1 MGETPRPTDL
11 AKKTVVC
18 QLPGMDAVT
27 VRRGVGYDSSDGD
40 FLAMDVYLPTG
51 PSGGPAPAVVI
62 AAGYPD
68 PGFAAKLGCSFKDMG
83 SSVSWG
89 RLIAA
94 SGLAAVTY
102 TNREPAADLGA
113 LLRYLRRSGPTLG
126 IDESRIA
133 LWACSG
139 NVPLALSIVM
149 HDGLERP
156 KCAVLAYGYTL
167 DLDGSTA
174 VADAA
179 RMFGFVNP
187 ASGKSADDLPRD
199 VPLFVARAGKD
210 EVPRLNETLDRFM
223 GAALARNLPVTLVN
237 HPTAPHAFDLFD
249 DSDGTREIIREI
261 LAFLRFHL
269 LRTAESPG
277 NVPSTGH
284 HSG

>member
-102 TNREPAADLGA
+102 TNRKPAEDLDA
-113 LLRYLRRSGPTLG
+113 LLRHLRKSGEALG
-126 IDESRIA
+126 IDGARIG

-139 NVPLALSIVM
+139 SVPLALSVLM
-149 HDGLERP
+149 QPGLERSR
-156 KCAVLAYGYTL
+156 CAVLAYGYTL

-174 VADAA
+174 VAEAA

-187 ASGKSADDLPRD
+187 AAGKSAGDLPRD
-199 VPLFVARAGKD
+199 VPLFVARAGRD
-210 EVPRLNETLDRFM
+210 EVPRLNETLDRFVT
-223 GAALARNLPVTLVN
+223 AALARNLPVTLVN
-237 HPTAPHAFDLFD
+237 HPEGPHAFDLFH
-249 DSDGTREIIREI
+249 DGETSREIIREM
-261 LAFLRFHL
+261 LAFFRFHL
-269 LRTAESPG
+269 LGAAEPPRSALPAGRPPG
-277 NVPSTGH
+277 
-284 HSG
+284 